1 MNDHIVESASVRAAT
16 STATRNDLPRAVPDK
31 TYGYSRLFGTFYE
44 RGSALERRIN
54 AVKADI
60 GETAVKHGFAALPAG
75 LREDVLGQS
84 LARNPLTVQGL
95 FEGAG
100 FYRHEASGQEY
111 VRVGLR
117 DEKGLSS
124 VSVALDS
131 DLGKSIVRKLA
142 NVELEVG
149 KPVALQAIAFA
160 QSSERDGKTYV
171 EHRAALWQGEKKVEA
186 ISVAPLLAAE
196 EEMRAK
202 LASVGIDA
210 RTARSALYRLEAD
223 WHRERLREAIARFAG
238 REGNESAKVPHTG
251 KDASA
256 QEGVEEQ
263 ADEQDMGR

>member
-1 MNDHIVESASVRAAT
+1 MSDHTVESARVAGPAAAR
-16 STATRNDLPRAVPDK
+16 SAPARTAPYK

-44 RGSALERRIN
+44 RGSALERRIS

-60 GETAVKHGFAALPAG
+60 GETAVKHGFAALPRR

-84 LARNPLTVQGL
+84 LASNPLTVRGL
-95 FEGAG
+95 LEGAG

-117 DEKGLSS
+117 DENGVSS

-142 NVELEVG
+142 NVELKVG
-149 KPVALQAIAFA
+149 KPIALQALAFP
-160 QSSERDGKTYV
+160 QVSERDGKTYV
-171 EHRAALWQGEKKVEA
+171 EHRAAMWQGEKKVDP
-186 ISVAPLLAAE
+186 ISVEPLLAAE

-223 WHRERLREAIARFAG
+223 WHRARLLEAIGRFES
-238 REGNESAKVPHTG
+238 REGSESTKAPDQGRDAPVP
-251 KDASA
+251 D
-256 QEGVEEQ
+256 GVEEQ
-263 ADEQDMGR
+263 ENEQDLGR

>member
-1 MNDHIVESASVRAAT
+1 MNDHTVDSAGARAAGPPAAR
-16 STATRNDLPRAVPDK
+16 SAPVRPVPDK

-44 RGSALERRIN
+44 RGSALDRRIS

-84 LARNPLTVQGL
+84 LARNPLTVRGL

-100 FYRHEASGQEY
+100 FSRHEASGQEY
-111 VRVGLR
+111 VRVQMR
-117 DEKGLSS
+117 NDEGLSS

-142 NVELEVG
+142 NAELEVG
-149 KPVALQAIAFA
+149 KPVALQAIAFPKV
-160 QSSERDGKTYV
+160 SERDGRTYV
-171 EHRAALWQGEKKVEA
+171 EHRAAMWQGEKKVEA
-186 ISVAPLLAAE
+186 ISVEPLVAAE

-202 LASVGIDA
+202 LDSVGIDG

-223 WHRERLREAIARFAG
+223 WHRARLLEVIARFEG
-238 REGNESAKVPHTG
+238 REGSESAKAADQG
-251 KDASA
+251 RDAPVQDVA
-256 QEGVEEQ
+256 EEQ
-263 ADEQDMGR
+263 ENEQDIGR

>member
-1 MNDHIVESASVRAAT
+1 MKDHTVESASARAAGPAAAR
-16 STATRNDLPRAVPDK
+16 SAPARPAPDK

-54 AVKADI
+54 AVKVDI

-75 LREDVLGQS
+75 LREDVLGQF
-84 LARNPLTVQGL
+84 LASNPLTVRGR

-117 DEKGLSS
+117 DENGLSY

-142 NVELEVG
+142 NPELEVG
-149 KPVALQAIAFA
+149 KPVALQAIAFP
-160 QSSERDGKTYV
+160 QVSERDGKTYV
-171 EHRAALWQGEKKVEA
+171 EHRAALRQGEKKIEA
-186 ISVAPLLAAE
+186 ISVEPLVAVE
-196 EEMRAK
+196 EDTRAK

-210 RTARSALYRLEAD
+210 RTARSALYRLETD
-223 WHRERLREAIARFAG
+223 WHRERLREAIARFESRDG
-238 REGNESAKVPHTG
+238 SESAKAADPV
-251 KDASA
+251 KDAPA
-256 QEGVEEQ
+256 QDEVEEQ
-263 ADEQDMGR
+263 EDEQELGR